1 MKYTQRAGAML
12 VAASMLLSM
21 TAFAEEVPEDTPVVP
36 AEATETVAPTETSE
50 APVATEAPVETEAPV
65 VTEAP
70 VGMETPLS
78 EETPDMTEAPEEAAT
93 EVAETTET
101 PEATETPEVTEEPEA
116 TETPEVTEEPEA
128 TETPEVTEVPE
139 ATETPEVTEEP
150 ETTETP
156 EVTEEPETTETPE
169 VTETPEATED
179 PTETTWD
186 ESQCTH
192 TTLDCEQAPTCDI
205 EGCQHIGMDVNGL
218 DLPFCSAGRW
228 LLDQQDGLGIAM
240 YSNTQKTID
249 LNRADAA
256 FYRSGEYALIGDERP
271 SSAVR
276 VIRNRAAVLTL
287 RSASVGTLTVEEGAT
302 VYLHVQSGTTA
313 TIQKLNIQAGATVIF
328 SQGGTLHVNDVQS
341 SGEVYVQGASVNAK
355 MTESAGRVCTTFAAD
370 GVQNVLVEGENATW
384 RVTPD
389 ENGKV
394 YLWLPRAS
402 EGMVWT
408 PTVSDGTMTLRQ
420 TAKVPQ
426 GKVGTVNQGQ
436 RNALTA
442 DTTYILK
449 GDVQEGTVLEIM
461 ESGVTLVLEDV
472 NFQGTLVEAGKPY
485 QLVIRGE
492 TILDGVEDMP
502 LLGSEPTIAIDGL
515 LSVSGE
521 LPSGTTITSGVAFLS
536 HPLNGWT
543 AWKVF
548 TPLSRQTVTLEGEP
562 LPLLMTLEGDLL
574 LPPLKQDCIY
584 SINADA
590 DAITVE
596 TVHQQVL
603 TFALSDNA
611 AAVEAG
617 DAERFIINGTE
628 NYVRNGTIHASG
640 ASSVVTMRGVK
651 VQSNESILR
660 VENGAMNV
668 TLTGDNALISDGASP
683 ITLQDA
689 TLTLTVESG
698 RLVLRGQSSLSG
710 ITLRGNIMTDD
721 ALAKGCTV
729 ITVRDEQGNPVP
741 NQALT
746 VLLGG
751 ETYKYTTHFDGTL
764 RLWGFDNLSGTDVAI
779 TDGETVY
786 TAVISGT
793 AGDAVTGLEITDIQT
808 KDMPDGTMVITIQ
821 TNGAKTVGVQLYA
834 GEAPA
839 SMPDTYAADAQHY
852 LAENGQVTV
861 SGLNK
866 GDVVI
871 FRVFASATENVAL
884 TAENAD
890 GFSFSE
896 ECFHVHR
903 VKWTPSNTANTT
915 YNAQTYRPRM
925 TLPETAKITYSGNRL
940 VGGLPFYVGSYVMHV
955 TIPEGDP
962 LYLADTVD
970 VAFNIQKISL
980 VICPDA
986 NQQKNE
992 GEADPVTYTYT
1003 STGLLSGDVIT
1014 GVLTREMGEEAGNYP
1029 FVITGLSAPDY
1040 YNIVLMEDAPE
1051 FTIMPTDS
1059 GWGWWGGGDRL
1070 TPVQQTIERSDGRK
1084 LFVTINTQEQLILSH
1099 SELGSVVRNTEDE
1112 EVKPF
1117 TPSLS
1122 WNKQTDEVLLR
1133 ISAEAELN
1141 KDAGYVT
1148 DSYGNPV
1155 WGSRT
1160 LRMGY
1165 MSLRYMNNAGVD
1177 AICFSNKNAAVL
1189 LRIEDF
1195 LSADMEKAIKQAGG
1209 NLTSTS
1215 FRITIEPVEL
1225 PDGAVEGGWNIRAE
1239 MYINRQY
1246 FDITP
1251 YLPGAQVLVSLE
1263 SVAELLENLERYD
1276 EKTFPQLFALRED
1289 GVQQESVYVAPY
1301 QDEELTLVLFPSM
1314 MFSNRY
1320 LTMPLEQN
1328 GTVDIM
1334 MLQLPDAEEATEE
1347 NQ

>member
-12 VAASMLLSM
+12 LAASMLLT
-21 TAFAEEVPEDTPVVP
+21 TAAIAEEVPETPEASPVVT
-36 AEATETVAPTETSE
+36 ASE
-50 APVATEAPVETEAPV
+50 APAV
-65 VTEAP
+65 
-70 VGMETPLS
+70 
-78 EETPDMTEAPEEAAT
+78 
-93 EVAETTET
+93 
-101 PEATETPEVTEEPEA
+101 
-116 TETPEVTEEPEA
+116 
-128 TETPEVTEVPE
+128 PEVTEVPE
-139 ATETPEVTEEP
+139 ALEVTEAPATPEAP
-150 ETTETP
+150 ETTDAPAETEVPVETP
-156 EVTEEPETTETPE
+156 TAAPVVIATPDATDVPETTDAPE
-169 VTETPEATED
+169 AMTESEATDAPEATETPEATEAPD
-179 PTETTWD
+179 ATDVPEATDVPDATDAPEATDVPDATDVPEATDIPDNTTTPEPTEVPWD
-186 ESQCTH
+186 ESQCEH
-192 TTLDCEQAPTCDI
+192 ITLDCAQAPKCDI
-205 EGCQHIGMDVNGL
+205 EGCQHIGVDVNGL
-218 DLPFCSAGRW
+218 EIPFCSAGRW
-228 LLDQQDGLGIAM
+228 LLDQQDGLGIAL
-240 YSNTQKTID
+240 YSNAQKTID

-256 FYRSGEYALIGDERP
+256 FYRSGEYALIGNERP
-271 SSAVR
+271 SAAVR

-287 RSASVGTLTVEEGAT
+287 RSATVGTLTVEEGAT

-313 TIQKLNIQAGATVIF
+313 TIQRLNIQSGATVIF
-328 SQGGTLHVNDVQS
+328 SQGGTLNVGSVQS
-341 SGEVYVQGASVNAK
+341 SGAVYVQGASVNAT
-355 MTESAGRVCTTFAAD
+355 MTESAGRVRCTFAAD

-402 EGMVWT
+402 EGMSWT

-420 TAKVPQ
+420 TADVPK
-426 GKVGTVNQGQ
+426 GNVGTVIQGQ
-436 RNALTA
+436 RNTLTA

-472 NFQGTLVEAGKPY
+472 SYQGTLVEAGKEY

-492 TILDGVEDMP
+492 TILDGEEDMP
-502 LLGSEPTIAIDGL
+502 LLGSDPTIAIDGL

-521 LPSGTTITSGVAFLS
+521 LPSGTKITSGVAFLS

-548 TPLSRQTVTLEGEP
+548 TPLSRQTVTLDGEA

-584 SINADA
+584 SINATA
-590 DAITVE
+590 DAIAVE
-596 TVHQQVL
+596 TVQQQVL
-603 TFALSDNA
+603 TFAMSSNA
-611 AAVEAG
+611 PTAEAG
-617 DAERFIINGTE
+617 DAERFIVHGGE
-628 NYVRNGTIHASG
+628 GYVDGYIHAAG
-640 ASSVVTMRGVK
+640 ASSTVTMSGVK
-651 VQSNESILR
+651 LQSGESVLR
-660 VENGAMNV
+660 VENGAMYV
-668 TLTGDNALISDGASP
+668 TLSGDNALISDSTAP
-683 ITLQDA
+683 IALQNA
-689 TLTLTVESG
+689 TLTLTVDTG
-698 RLVLRGQSSLSG
+698 RLVLRGQKSLSG

-721 ALAKGCTV
+721 DVAKGCTT

-741 NQALT
+741 NKTLA
-746 VLLGG
+746 VLLNG
-751 ETYKYTTHFDGTL
+751 ETHQYTTHFDGKL

-786 TAVISGT
+786 TAVITGT
-793 AGDAVTGLEITDIQT
+793 SGDAVTGLEITDIQT

-839 SMPDTYAADAQHY
+839 SMPDTFAADAQHY
-852 LAENGQVTV
+852 LAQDGKVTV

-871 FRVFASATENVAL
+871 FRAYASAAEDVEL

-955 TIPEGDP
+955 VIPEGDP

-992 GEADPVTYTYT
+992 GEADPVSFTYT
-1003 STGLLSGDVIT
+1003 STGLLAGDVIT

-1040 YNIVLMEDAPE
+1040 YTIRLMDDAPE
-1051 FTIMPTDS
+1051 FTIMPTDT

-1112 EVKPF
+1112 QVRPF

-1122 WNKQTDEVLLR
+1122 WNKETDEVLLR

-1177 AICFSNKNAAVL
+1177 AICFSNKNAAVM

-1195 LSADMEKAIKQAGG
+1195 LSAEMEKAIKQAGG

-1215 FRITIEPVEL
+1215 FRITIEPVNM
-1225 PDGAVEGGWNIRAE
+1225 PDGAVDGAWNIRAE

-1251 YLPGAQVLVSLE
+1251 YLPGAQVLVSVE
-1263 SVAELLENLERYD
+1263 PVAELLKTLDRYD
-1276 EKTFPQLFALRED
+1276 EKTFSQLFALRTD
-1289 GVQQESVYVAPY
+1289 GVQQESVFVAPY
-1301 QDEELTLVLFPSM
+1301 QDEELTLVSFPSI
-1314 MFSNRY
+1314 MFSSRY
-1320 LTMPLEQN
+1320 LTMPLDKN
-1328 GTVDIM
+1328 GTFDIM
-1334 MLQLPDAEEATEE
+1334 MVPLPETEEATGE
-1347 NQ
+1347 NE